1 MRDIIKI
8 DSRSAIAHTIYM
20 IGVCHMANT
29 VIIKVQ
35 DLIDKFQYAINNN
48 WGYIWGTA
56 GVKWTAEKQAA
67 ATRDMTV
74 KYGKKWI
81 GHMVAD
87 CSGLFTWAF
96 KQLGGY
102 MYHGSNTMYK
112 SYCTAKGKLTG
123 GKRSDG
129 QTLKAGSAVF
139 TGTENDHGHVGL
151 YIGNGTV
158 IEAKGTQAGVI
169 KSNVADKKWTYWGE
183 LKGVDYGDGSY
194 IPEPDPAP
202 APDKKGEYP
211 TIKRGSKG
219 EFVTLCQTKLV
230 NKGYDI
236 GSCGV
241 DGDFGKA
248 TEAAVK
254 QFQRDWGL
262 TEDGI
267 VGAKTWEL
275 LNSDAKVTLYT
286 VHIPHLPLYQ
296 AEALIKRYP
305 GSTRDEERG

>member
-1 MRDIIKI
+1 
-8 DSRSAIAHTIYM
+8 M
-20 IGVCHMANT
+20 ILV
-29 VIIKVQ
+29 K
-35 DLIDKFQYAINNN
+35 DLIEKFQYAIDNH

-56 GVKWTAEKQAA
+56 GIKWTAERQKN

-81 GHMVAD
+81 GHYVAD

-96 KQLGGY
+96 KQLGGT

-112 SYCTAKGKLTG
+112 SWCTAKGKLTG

-129 QTLKAGSAVF
+129 EPLKPGTSVY

-169 KSNVADKKWTYWGE
+169 TSKVSDKKWTYWGE
-183 LKGVDYGDGSY
+183 LKGVDYSDSH
-194 IPEPDPAP
+194 EDPTP
-202 APDKKGEYP
+202 APDPDPEKGYP
-211 TIKRGSKG
+211 TLKKGSKG
-219 EFVTLCQTKLV
+219 EYVQLLQSKLV

-236 GSCGV
+236 GSSGV
-241 DGDFGKA
+241 DGIFGSK
-248 TEAAVK
+248 TETAVK
-254 QFQRDWGL
+254 QFQQDWGL
-262 TEDGI
+262 KVDGI
-267 VGAKTWEL
+267 VGTQTWEM
-275 LNSDAKVTLYT
+275 LNSDAKRTTYT
-286 VHIPHLPLYQ
+286 VHIPFLTADQ

-305 GSTRDEERG
+305 GSTKEAERG